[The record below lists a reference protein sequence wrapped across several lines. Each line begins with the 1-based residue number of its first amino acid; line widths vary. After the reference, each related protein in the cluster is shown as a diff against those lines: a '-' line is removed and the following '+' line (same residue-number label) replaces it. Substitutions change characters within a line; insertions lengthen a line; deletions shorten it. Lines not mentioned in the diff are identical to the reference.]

1 MITNRSEVIR
11 SDNLAEMTLSFKA
24 IGWADERTP
33 KLPDGVGSPVS
44 AAGIDPLTKV
54 SNKVKSVLGL

>member
-1 MITNRSEVIR
+1 MV
-11 SDNLAEMTLSFKA
+11 LSFKA

-44 AAGIDPLTKV
+44 EAGIDPLTRV
-54 SNKVKSVLGL
+54 TNKVKSALNLK